1 MAISDLYKVIKK
13 EETYEYVAKLINKEV
28 EYIASS
34 NLYTMVEQLHLGKSR
49 VDILDYIENLL
60 EKDTPKK
67 PLEVFEFEF
76 DVHLFGNCPIC
87 GEGCNSGMKYCGR
100 CGQALDW
107 SKEDE
112 C

>member
-1 MAISDLYKVIKK
+1 M
-13 EETYEYVAKLINKEV
+13 NKYRE
-28 EYIASS
+28 A
-34 NLYTMVEQLHLGKSR
+34 KSR
-49 VDILDYIENLL
+49 ILNTLCRIVSFDTYDKQFKKDFQTL
-60 EKDTPKK
+60 EELVEKATPKK

-107 SKEDE
+107 SEEDD